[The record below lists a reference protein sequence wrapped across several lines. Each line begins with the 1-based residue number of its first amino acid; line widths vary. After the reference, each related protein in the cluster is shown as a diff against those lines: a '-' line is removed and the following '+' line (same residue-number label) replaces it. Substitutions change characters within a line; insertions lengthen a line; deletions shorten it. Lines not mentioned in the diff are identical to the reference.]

1 MGLNLCILFQ
11 WQIMIFVFSFAYRDL
26 CNTGTTYVIDSV
38 LECRLGNFQACK
50 NTKNLLNV
58 K

>member
-1 MGLNLCILFQ
+1 MADYD
-11 WQIMIFVFSFAYRDL
+11 FVFSFAYRDL